1 MRNAPWE
8 DAVFFLFSI
17 SACYRLGTDRVL
29 PVTLGTPFSAMV
41 QLAVSGPLSDSS
53 INERAQH
60 FLKVLIERYIRD
72 GQPVGS
78 RTLARDSGLDLSPA
92 TIRNVM
98 SDLEDAGFV
107 ASPHTSAGRIPTA
120 SGYRM
125 FVDSLISLQPIEK
138 TLVTQVQH
146 ELKLPE
152 PGADLVQSASRM
164 LSDMT
169 RMAGVVMVPNRNQEK
184 VRQIEFVPLS
194 KTRVLAVIVTSAGEI
209 LNRII
214 ETSRVFE
221 RSELEQLS
229 NYITQHY
236 AGRDLE
242 SVRRLVFQEMQT
254 TRQDMDR
261 MMAEALS
268 MANAAFNEGEQQTPD
283 MVVSGQTNL
292 MDFDELAQM
301 EQLRGLFDAF
311 AEKQEILHLLDRC
324 LEADGVQIYI
334 GEESGYNTLKDC
346 SVITSPYEVDD
357 EVIGVLG
364 VIGPTRMAYDK
375 VIPIVDLT
383 AKLLGAALKSR

>member
-1 MRNAPWE
+1 MAEQSP
-8 DAVFFLFSI
+8 DKA
-17 SACYRLGTDRVL
+17 
-29 PVTLGTPFSAMV
+29 
-41 QLAVSGPLSDSS
+41 

-60 FLKVLIERYIRD
+60 FLKVLIERYISD

-98 SDLEDAGFV
+98 SDLEHLGLIH
-107 ASPHTSAGRIPTA
+107 SPHTSAGRVPTA
-120 SGYRM
+120 SGYRV
-125 FVDSLISLQPIEK
+125 FVDSLLSLRPVDSG
-138 TLVTQVQH
+138 LVTQVQH
-146 ELKLPE
+146 ELELPND
-152 PGADLVQSASRM
+152 PAAGIVQSASRM

-169 RMAGVVMVPNRNQEK
+169 QMAGMVMVPKRNQEK

-194 KTRVLAVIVTSAGEI
+194 NTRVLAVIVTSGGEI

-221 RSELEQLS
+221 RGELEQLS
-229 NYITQHY
+229 NYITAHY

-242 SVRRLVFQEMQT
+242 SVRRLVFDEMQS
-254 TRQDMDR
+254 TRVDMDR

-268 MANAAFNEGEQQTPD
+268 MAQAAFSDQAEGAAD
-283 MVVSGQTNL
+283 VVVSGQTNL

-301 EQLRGLFDAF
+301 DRLRGLFDAF
-311 AEKQEILHLLDRC
+311 TEKQEILHLLDRC

-334 GEESGYNTLKDC
+334 GEESGYSTLRDC
-346 SVITSPYEVDD
+346 SVITAPYEVD
-357 EVIGVLG
+357 EQVVGVLG

-375 VIPIVDLT
+375 VIPIVDVT
-383 AKLLGAALKSR
+383 AKLLGAALKER